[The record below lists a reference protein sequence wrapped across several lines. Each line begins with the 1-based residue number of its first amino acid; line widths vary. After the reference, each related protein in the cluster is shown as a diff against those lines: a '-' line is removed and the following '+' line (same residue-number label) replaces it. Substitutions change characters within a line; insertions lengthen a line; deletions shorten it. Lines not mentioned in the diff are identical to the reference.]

1 MVLLFAGFGTFS
13 ALSCG
18 ARDVARFKQ
27 RDILIETRKGERI
40 PVRAEIARSET
51 ERSRGLMYRK
61 KLADGEGMLFF
72 FERDEIL
79 SFWMKNTYI
88 PLSIAFVSFRGE
100 ILEIRDMEARSL
112 KPVRSS
118 RSCRYA
124 LEAPQGYFGRA
135 GIAAGDRIVSGLED
149 S

>member
-1 MVLLFAGFGTFS
+1 MVLFFAGLGTFS

-18 ARDVARFKQ
+18 ARDAVQFKRQ
-27 RDILIETRKGERI
+27 DILIETRRGERI
-40 PVRAEIARSET
+40 PVRAEIARSGT

-61 KLADGEGMLFF
+61 NLADGEGMLFF

-112 KPVRSS
+112 KLIRSS

-124 LEAPQGYFGRA
+124 LEVPQGYFGRA

>member
-1 MVLLFAGFGTFS
+1 MVLIFSGIEAFS

-18 ARDVARFKQ
+18 AQAALPLKKQ
-27 RDILIETRKGERI
+27 DILIETRRGERI
-40 PVRAEIARSET
+40 PLRVEAARSGE
-51 ERSRGLMYRK
+51 ERSRGLMYRE

-88 PLSIAFVSFRGE
+88 PLSIAFVSSRGE

-124 LEAPQGYFGRA
+124 LEAPQGYFSRA
-135 GIAAGDRIVSGLED
+135 GISPGDRIVSGLED